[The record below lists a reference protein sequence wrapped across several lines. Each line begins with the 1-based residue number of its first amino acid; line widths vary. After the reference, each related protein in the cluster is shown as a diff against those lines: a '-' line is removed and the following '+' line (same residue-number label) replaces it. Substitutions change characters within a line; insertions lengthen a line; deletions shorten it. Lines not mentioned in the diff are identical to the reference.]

1 MTFEDAYGRWL
12 VSEINKQTFAAFG
25 LTCKQYNE
33 VSFKPLAK
41 NPDEIALIISG
52 GGAACSKV
60 SGQDQNSGTFSVM
73 AICQKKYM
81 EHVRAA
87 IATVQKT
94 YNAKVM
100 ELSYYDEKEPEQ
112 GKEPDPITV
121 SSKSVF
127 FTPLVL
133 DAQDLP
139 THMHGTLKVVF
150 IQFSVTVLYGETAVV
165 APEEY
170 SLIIVDEEGNKK
182 TYEVQYVYSFD
193 KASIPTYDT
202 YLAQGEAV
210 TKQIAVTK
218 NNSWAITIYKTKSGN
233 ELQTILDNEVNMKD
247 GGLWGKSIALKKG
260 DDTIP
265 IQAYQLTESY
275 VDNAAAYVLTLIA

>member
-12 VSEINKQTFAAFG
+12 VSEINKNTFAAFG

-87 IATVQKT
+87 IAAVQKS

-100 ELSYYDEKEPEQ
+100 ELSYYDEQEPEQ

-165 APEEY
+165 APEIYYLVVGDNEPIE
-170 SLIIVDEEGNKK
+170 L
-182 TYEVQYVYSFD
+182 QYVYAFD

-233 ELQTILDNEVNMKD
+233 ELQTILDNEVNMKE

-260 DDTIP
+260 DVSIP